1 MKLEPWQAEMLT
13 RIEKGVTLNITP
25 MARQSGKSDWY
36 ALFQKFMNKPAK
48 RFQVAG
54 HVEGITSHLVLI
66 EDYMWWT
73 DNERAI
79 LNWMADNLP
88 RGIEHQQGMVLTFDN
103 EQDRMMFL
111 LRWS

>member
-1 MKLEPWQAEMLT
+1 MKLEPWQADLLVKLAE
-13 RIEKGVTLNITP
+13 GQQTLNIS
-25 MARQSGKSDWY
+25 RQMGKSSW
-36 ALFQKFMNKPAK
+36 ANMLKSFMNKPAK
-48 RFQVAG
+48 RFQLAG
-54 HVEGITSHLVLI
+54 QVEGITSHLVLI

-88 RGIEHQQGMVLTFDN
+88 RGIEHQQGMVLTFDS

>member
-1 MKLEPWQAEMLT
+1 MKLEPWQDELLT
-13 RIEKGVTLNITP
+13 RIDKDATIIL
-25 MARQSGKSDWY
+25 ARQSGRSDWY
-36 ALFQKFMNKPAK
+36 RLFQQFMNQPKK

-54 HVEGITSHLVLI
+54 PVEGITSHLLVI

-88 RGIEHQQGMVLTFDN
+88 RGIEHQQGMILTFDT

-111 LRWS
+111 LRWA